1 MERSHVLQAGLLS
14 INVHAKFYRVIKH
27 MYSHTTTS
35 VKLPN
40 GITNSIKTNLGI
52 RQGGGLSPL
61 LLCLYIYD
69 IANIS
74 NDSCAPCG
82 IGTCKLSHLLYA
94 DDLMLLSETK
104 TGI

>member
-1 MERSHVLQAGLLS
+1 
-14 INVHAKFYRVIKH
+14 

-74 NDSCAPCG
+74 NDSCAPCR

-104 TGI
+104 TGIWMCINKQGWAGEMSPVATNGYSHVIF